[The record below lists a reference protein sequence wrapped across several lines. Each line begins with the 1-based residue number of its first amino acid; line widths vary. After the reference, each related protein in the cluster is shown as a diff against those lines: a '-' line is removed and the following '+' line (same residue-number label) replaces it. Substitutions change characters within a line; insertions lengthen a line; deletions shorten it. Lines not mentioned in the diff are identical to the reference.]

1 MQTKEDCV
9 NAKNDTTGDLF
20 DEPTVATKWDRE
32 ETRRALDELFTYA
45 RQYNSSKDCAG
56 LLHFVARFRFYSPYN
71 AMLIYTQM
79 KGARYV
85 APAHRWMRDYGRQ
98 IKVGARPIVI
108 LQPMGPVMFVFDVVD
123 TVPGPGAPALPPEVE
138 KPFEVRGGRV
148 GKEVKLTMQNA
159 KRDGVNIIER
169 PQGSQSG
176 GSIQSAAA
184 GRFVDVL
191 VRLRPVATYEKAPL
205 RYELLLNA
213 NYSAES
219 RYATLAHELG
229 HLYCGHL
236 GSPNDKWW
244 PNRRELSLAAREF
257 EAESVCFLVCSR
269 LGIENPS
276 AQYLAGYVQKHE
288 ETPPISLDC
297 IMKAAGLIEQMGR
310 ERMKPRTPESA

>member
-1 MQTKEDCV
+1 V
-9 NAKNDTTGDLF
+9 NAKNDATGDLF
-20 DEPTVATKWDRE
+20 DEPTVATKWDGE
-32 ETRRALDELFTYA
+32 ATRRALDELFTHA
-45 RQYNSSKDCAG
+45 RQYNLSKDCAE
-56 LLHFVARFRFYSPYN
+56 LLRFVARFRFYSPYN

-79 KGARYV
+79 KGATYV

-98 IKVGARPIVI
+98 LKVGARPIVI

-123 TVPGPGAPALPPEVE
+123 TMPAPGAPPLPPEVE
-138 KPFEVRGGRV
+138 KPFEVRGGRI
-148 GKEVKLTMQNA
+148 GNEVKLTMQNA

-169 PQGSQSG
+169 PQGSQSA
-176 GSIQSAAA
+176 GSIQTAAP

-191 VRLRPVATYEKAPL
+191 VKLKPEPTYEKAPL

-219 RYATLAHELG
+219 RYATLTHELA

-244 PNRRELSLAAREF
+244 PSRRGLSLAACEF
-257 EAESVCFLVCSR
+257 EAEAVCYLVCSR
-269 LGIENPS
+269 LGIESSS
-276 AQYLAGYVQKHE
+276 AQYLASYVQEHE
-288 ETPPISLDC
+288 QTPSISLDC

-310 ERMKPRTPESA
+310 ERMKPRTLRRS